1 MKKYNITLESCSLDS
16 LFIISCL
23 IKHCNHFLEQA
34 DQCVTIMNNV
44 GKCNIYSGHY
54 ENVSEVFENLR
65 KLNLNVKIEECV

>member
-1 MKKYNITLESCSLDS
+1 MKKYNIELKSSSLDS

-44 GKCNIYSGHY
+44 GKCNIYSGDY
-54 ENVSEVFENLR
+54 ENVFKVFESLKN
-65 KLNLNVKIEECV
+65 LNLNVKIKECV